1 MALKNITDML
11 MQKKLSQLT
20 LGVLLYIVIVLQI
33 VMISDSPHRGARSDR
48 NQSMDHIFSPQE
60 HISHGKSQ
68 MSRLVSNF
76 TPAGHGGGNA
86 HINLDIPLDMT
97 FGMSLNLP
105 DHTELCKRRNIISR
119 EPLVVVQVHSACD
132 NKPQRDAIRNTW
144 GNIRYVRRQVFVV
157 FVVGKCR
164 CKDDNRR
171 INREM
176 LLNRDIVQLNITD
189 EYDHLTM
196 KSLSGLSWLLKHC
209 PQSSYMIK
217 CDDDSFLNVK
227 YIMKYLSLLTS
238 NTERIHGFVY
248 RHPRVMRTG
257 LWAVPKEV
265 HTKDYYP
272 DYCSGN
278 NYVIPSSVV
287 SKLLTCHYQHHPTH
301 LHIEDVHITGVLAKC
316 ANVTLHHD
324 SRFPSWVSAPSLT
337 NIRAL
342 VQGSLFGL
350 HGVDYA
356 RMYPLHQML
365 RNCNDCAF
373 NQSQLHYWFQMIK
386 TTYPVI

>member
-11 MQKKLSQLT
+11 IQKKLSQLT
-20 LGVLLYIVIVLQI
+20 LGVLLYIVIVLQLVI
-33 VMISDSPHRGARSDR
+33 ISDLPHRGVRSDR
-48 NQSMDHIFSPQE
+48 NQSIDHMFSPQE
-60 HISHGKSQ
+60 HISDGKFQ
-68 MSRLVSNF
+68 MSRLTSNF
-76 TPAGHGGGNA
+76 TPAAHGGGNA
-86 HINLDIPLDMT
+86 HIHLDIPFDITLA
-97 FGMSLNLP
+97 MSSNLP
-105 DHTELCKRRNIISR
+105 NHVQLCNRRNIVSR
-119 EPLVVVQVHSACD
+119 EPLVVIQVHSACG

-144 GNIRYVRRQVFVV
+144 GNIRYLRRHVFVV
-157 FVVGKCR
+157 FVVGECK

-176 LLNRDIVQLNITD
+176 LLNRYILQLNITD
-189 EYDHLTM
+189 EYDHLTI
-196 KSLSGLSWLLKHC
+196 KSLSGLLWLVKYC
-209 PQSSYMIK
+209 PKSSYMIK
-217 CDDDSFLNVK
+217 CDDDSYLNVK
-227 YIMKYLSLLTS
+227 YIMKYLAQLTP

-248 RHPRVMRTG
+248 NHPRVMRTG
-257 LWAVPKEV
+257 LWAVSKEV

-278 NYVIPSSVV
+278 NYVIPTSVV
-287 SKLLTCHYQHHPTH
+287 SKLLVCHYQQYTTH
-301 LHIEDVHITGVLAKC
+301 LHIEDVYITGVLAKC

-324 SRFPSWVSAPSLT
+324 SRFPNWISTPSLT

-373 NQSQLHYWFQMIK
+373 NQSQLQYWFQMIK